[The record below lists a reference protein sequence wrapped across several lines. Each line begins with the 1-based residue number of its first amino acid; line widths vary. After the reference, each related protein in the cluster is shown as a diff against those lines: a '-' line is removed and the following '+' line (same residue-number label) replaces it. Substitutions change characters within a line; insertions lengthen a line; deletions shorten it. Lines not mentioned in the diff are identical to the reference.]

1 MVKISYENSNFKGY
15 KQPLNDVWLQEIVG
29 NKFN

>member
-15 KQPLNDVWLQEIVG
+15 KQPLNDDELQEIVG